1 MVLCFPAWIARM
13 HLGKTLFAQLM
24 DFLPWTTFRR
34 IVKRY
39 DGDRNVRKLNCAEQ
53 FRALA
58 FAQLTYRES
67 LRDIEVCLAS
77 QAERLYHMGFREPVK
92 RATLADANERR
103 DWRIYADFAQVMIR
117 QARTVYAG
125 DTPALDVDGVL
136 YALDSTTIDLCLAL
150 FPWAPFRS
158 TKAALKVHTLVDLNG
173 PTIPSFVHIS
183 SGKMHDVKA
192 LDMIVYEPGAYYVF
206 DRGYVDFQRLHTIHT
221 AGSFFVTRTKR
232 GMDARR
238 LYSQEVDRS
247 TGLVCDQV
255 IVLEGFYSVRGYPDK
270 LRRIRF
276 NDPETGKRLAFI
288 TNNMTLPAMT
298 VCLIYKHR
306 WRVELFFKW
315 IKQHLRVERF
325 YGYSPNAAKSQI
337 WIAITVY
344 VLIAVVRKRLGLQVP
359 LYTFLQILSVSIFE
373 KMPLNKALSNQLCAP
388 AAVDPDNQL
397 NLL

>member
-1 MVLCFPAWIARM
+1 M
-13 HLGKTLFAQLM
+13 HVGKTLFAQIM
-24 DFLPWTTFRR
+24 DFLPWSTFRR
-34 IVKRY
+34 IVKQY
-39 DGDRNVRKLNCAEQ
+39 DGDRNVRKLDCAEQ
-53 FRALA
+53 FRAMA

-77 QAERLYHMGFREPVK
+77 QAEKLYHMGFREPVK
-92 RATLADANERR
+92 RTTLADANERR

-117 QARTVYAG
+117 QARTTYEG
-125 DTPALDVDGVL
+125 DKPDLNLDGSI

-158 TKAALKVHTLVDLNG
+158 TKAAIKLHTLVDLNG
-173 PTIPSFVHIS
+173 PTIPSFIHIS

-206 DRGYVDFQRLHTIHT
+206 DRGYVDFQRLHKIHS
-221 AGSFFVTRTKR
+221 AGSFFVTRSKR

-238 LYSQEVDRS
+238 LYSREVDRS
-247 TGLVCDQV
+247 TGLASDQV
-255 IVLEGFYSVRGYPDK
+255 ILLEGFYSNKGYPDK

-276 NDPETGKRLAFI
+276 KDPESGKRLAFI
-288 TNNMTLPAMT
+288 TNNMELPAMT
-298 VCLIYKHR
+298 ICLIYKHR

-315 IKQHLRVERF
+315 IKQHLRVKRF
-325 YGYSPNAAKSQI
+325 YGQSPNAVKSQI

-344 VLIAVVRKRLGLQVP
+344 VLIAIVKRRLDLQIP
-359 LYTFLQILSVSIFE
+359 IYTFLQVLSVSIFE
-373 KMPLNKALSNQLCAP
+373 KMPIKKAFPNKLYSP
-388 AAVDPDNQL
+388 EPVVDGNQL